1 MFITF
6 LKKNM
11 FSLCKVRQK
20 HYQNQLTLHGKD
32 EPSFTD
38 LHANY
43 TQSYMQMLAMLNNQ
57 FIYLIFKISGM
68 QSRFFYSCFFKKS
81 KTHVKILINLIEVIS
96 SVFILY
102 LNISNSP
109 IQKFKLNDNY
119 NYLIVQD
126 LGTQSVA
133 QLEIFMLLLFS

>member
-6 LKKNM
+6 PKKNM
-11 FSLCKVRQK
+11 FSLCKVRWK
-20 HYQNQLTLHGKD
+20 HYQNQLTFYGKD
-32 EPSFTD
+32 ESSLTD

-43 TQSYMQMLAMLNNQ
+43 AQSYMQMLSMINNQ
-57 FIYLIFKISGM
+57 FIYLISKISGM
-68 QSRFFYSCFFKKS
+68 YSRFFYSCFFKKS
-81 KTHVKILINLIEVIS
+81 KTHVKILINLIEGMG

-109 IQKFKLNDNY
+109 IQKFKLDDNC

-126 LGTQSVA
+126 LGTQSIA
-133 QLEIFMLLLFS
+133 KLEIFMLLFFS